1 MSIQENTTALRSL
14 LDIANALPNAGSG
27 TPDSEYALKS
37 DLETKTDTSILANGE
52 QSMGGYPKVTIR
64 SLRSDVNLRAVLMT
78 PNSIYGMN
86 LDATAASSMQKI
98 GGSDITYTATENGQV
113 TLQLSNWQR
122 FKLLII
128 SGEYDLVYSN

>member
-14 LDIANALPNAGSG
+14 LDMANALPNAGGG

-52 QSMGGYPKVTIR
+52 QSMGDYSKLTIR
-64 SLRSDVNLRAVLMT
+64 SLRSDVNLRAVLLT
-78 PNSIYGMN
+78 PSSIYGMTI
-86 LDATAASSMQKI
+86 DTSATSNINKI
-98 GGSDITYTATENGQV
+98 GGSDIAYTNTVNGEI
-113 TLQLSNWQR
+113 TLELSKWQR